1 MQRSLVLSLFS
12 TACLQVDALSLHK
25 RDAPA
30 VVRFDI
36 QRSEIDTSLL
46 QKRTSTINVPFQNGT
61 AKNNVVYCLLPL
73 SRWTA

>member
-12 TACLQVDALSLHK
+12 TACSQVDALSLHK

-30 VVRFDI
+30 VVGFDI
-36 QRSEIDTSLL
+36 QRSEIDKQAISRSERRPSMCHSKMARPKT
-46 QKRTSTINVPFQNGT
+46 TCV
-61 AKNNVVYCLLPL
+61 CLLPL